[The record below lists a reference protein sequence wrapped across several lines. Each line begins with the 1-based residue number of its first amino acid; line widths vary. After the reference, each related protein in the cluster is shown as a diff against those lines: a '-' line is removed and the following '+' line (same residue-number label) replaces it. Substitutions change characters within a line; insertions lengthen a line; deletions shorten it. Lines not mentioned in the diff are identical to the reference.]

1 MSTAPTP
8 SPCGSRTSAVLGWII
23 FGLAA
28 LGLVCSI
35 ITLRNHYATSESDY
49 CEVAANFNCDIVN
62 RSIYSTID
70 FARAAGSKVKVP
82 VAAIGIAGYGLLMGL
97 SFFGKRSRCASLM
110 ILLGALVGMGF
121 ALRLTYIEKYVL
133 FTWCIFCLTSQIVI
147 ALILLLSIWQMV
159 RVWRGSAC
167 TN

>member
-1 MSTAPTP
+1 MSTATPDTAMTTATAP
-8 SPCGSRTSAVLGWII
+8 SPSRLTAVLGWII
-23 FGLAA
+23 FALAVVGMA
-28 LGLVCSI
+28 CSI

-70 FARAAGSKVKVP
+70 KVP
-82 VAAIGIAGYGLLMGL
+82 VAAIGIAGYALLMGL
-97 SFFGKRSRCASLM
+97 APFAKKCRWASLM
-110 ILLGALVGMGF
+110 VLLGAVIGMGF

-147 ALILLLSIWQMV
+147 ALILLLSGWQTV
-159 RVWRGSAC
+159 RVWRNRPATGD
-167 TN
+167 